1 MDSVTKQHI
10 VEKINDQYYRDIE
23 LGLIGRSGWKTTGD
37 VSETLGYIFLGI
49 STMVSFSAGFFDIR
63 MLSFVAG
70 CVGIFSSLLFKFAL
84 YAMAQSKERTDEVNK
99 ILMKIGI
106 EKIVDI
112 SPDQLFEET
121 HKLDTV
127 PVRNKET
134 NFMPS
139 ETIIII

>member
-10 VEKINDQYYRDIE
+10 VEKINDRYYKDIE
-23 LGLIGRSGWKTTGD
+23 LGLMGRSGWKTTGD
-37 VSETLGYIFLGI
+37 ISETLGYIFLGV
-49 STMVSFSAGFFDIR
+49 STMISFSAGFFDIR

-84 YAMAQSKERTDEVNK
+84 YSMAQSKERTDEVNK

-106 EKIVDI
+106 EKVVDI
-112 SPDQLFEET
+112 SPDQLFDAT
-121 HKLDTV
+121 HKTA

-134 NFMPS
+134 ELAPNE